1 MVNRNFFFLGHDFFS
16 FVSFFENMMTTCPR
30 LPSFLRSL
38 PPEGHILK
46 KGMGG
51 KAAKASEQSFRDLQR
66 IQSFVKDQ
74 PKLVVVFGVIFTR
87 SFRGFE
93 F

>member
-1 MVNRNFFFLGHDFFS
+1 
-16 FVSFFENMMTTCPR
+16 MMTTCPR